1 MREESLSNTL
11 LGWYDRNGRELPWRV
26 RDPDAMPDPYRV
38 WLSEIMLQQTVAA
51 TVGPY
56 FERFVELWPTVR
68 DLASADDDR
77 VMSEWA
83 GLGYY
88 ARARRLLQCA
98 RIVAFEMNGRF
109 PRERAPLESL
119 PGIGTYTSAAIR
131 SIAFGE
137 PAAVVDGNVKRV
149 MARIRLIRGEP
160 ASALKAIVEQA
171 EAMTPRERPGDYAQ
185 AIMDLGATIC
195 RPRNPRCGS
204 CPWETR
210 CLARQQGVQDQIPER
225 PRRPGKPVRTGTA
238 YVARRSDGAWLLERR
253 PDGGLLG
260 GTLGWPSSGWDGRCC
275 GPPCSADWHR
285 LDAEVRHAFTHFD
298 LRMEV
303 QIAWLPAGASVPA
316 GRFIGSESFDPG
328 SLPSLMRKA
337 YDAARP
343 FLRRNGET
351 GPAEG

>member
-1 MREESLSNTL
+1 MREESLSDIL
-11 LGWYDRNGRELPWRV
+11 LGWYDRNARELPWRV
-26 RDPDAMPDPYRV
+26 RDPAATPNPYRV

-51 TVGPY
+51 TVRPY
-56 FERFVELWPTVR
+56 FERFVELWPTIR
-68 DLASADDDR
+68 DLAAADDDL

-88 ARARRLLQCA
+88 ARARRLLECA
-98 RIVAFEMNGRF
+98 RVVVFEMEGRF
-109 PRERAPLESL
+109 PRDRAALESL
-119 PGIGTYTSAAIR
+119 PGIGSYTAAAIR
-131 SIAFGE
+131 AIAFDE
-137 PAAVVDGNVKRV
+137 SAAVVDGNVKRV
-149 MARIRLIRGEP
+149 MARLHLIQGDDP
-160 ASALKAIVEQA
+160 ASASKLITEHA

-204 CPWETR
+204 CPWEAN
-210 CLARQQGVQDQIPER
+210 CLARQEGFQNRVPER
-225 PRRPGKPVRTGTA
+225 LRRPGKRLRTGTA
-238 YVARRSDGAWLLERR
+238 YVGRRDDGAWLLERR

-260 GTLGWPSSGWDGRCC
+260 GTLGWPSSGWDGRHR
-275 GPPCSADWHR
+275 GPPCSADWR
-285 LDAEVRHAFTHFD
+285 SLDTEVRHVFTHFD

-303 QIAWLPAGASVPA
+303 QVAWLPVGASVPS

-337 YDAARP
+337 YAAARP

-351 GPAEG
+351 AAEG